1 MNPSPNFLIIG
12 AQKSGTTSL
21 YEYLKQH
28 PDVLMSNKKETEFLA
43 YDKFYLKGFNYYEKF
58 FSGYKGQKCVGE
70 ASTDYSNYV
79 GLEKTIKRIYD
90 FNKNM
95 KLIYIL
101 RNPISR
107 AYSAHFWRKRQMFE
121 KLKFEQALE
130 LEETRKNTTHLM
142 DPFSYKRM
150 GLYYKIISK
159 YLKYFNQNNFQVVL
173 FDDLII
179 SPEVTCNKIFDFL
192 DIDEFSV
199 MPLEKKQQN
208 PVGLPKNEHIQR
220 ILGQPNK
227 LTNTVGYMIEHS
239 LGEQAKRRLYHFV
252 IDRNIQETN
261 YPPMREATFQ
271 YLLEY
276 FEDDIKNLEKFLNR
290 DLTSWKNSRKELCG

>member
-101 RNPISR
+101 RTSTRIGGNSEKY
-107 AYSAHFWRKRQMFE
+107 YSSYGSFQ
-121 KLKFEQALE
+121 LQ
-130 LEETRKNTTHLM
+130 KN
-142 DPFSYKRM
+142 
-150 GLYYKIISK
+150 GII
-159 YLKYFNQNNFQVVL
+159 L
-173 FDDLII
+173 
-179 SPEVTCNKIFDFL
+179 
-192 DIDEFSV
+192 
-199 MPLEKKQQN
+199 
-208 PVGLPKNEHIQR
+208 
-220 ILGQPNK
+220 
-227 LTNTVGYMIEHS
+227 
-239 LGEQAKRRLYHFV
+239 
-252 IDRNIQETN
+252 
-261 YPPMREATFQ
+261 
-271 YLLEY
+271 
-276 FEDDIKNLEKFLNR
+276 
-290 DLTSWKNSRKELCG
+290 

>member
-28 PDVLMSNKKETEFLA
+28 PDILMSNKKETEFFA
-43 YDKFYLKGFNYYEKF
+43 YDKFYFKGFNYYETF
-58 FSGYKGQKCVGE
+58 FSEYKGQKFVGE

-79 GLEKTIKRIYD
+79 GLEKTIQRIHD

-95 KLIYIL
+95 KLIYVL
-101 RNPISR
+101 RNPIAR
-107 AYSAHFWRKRQMFE
+107 AYSAYFWRKRQVFETLEFE
-121 KLKFEQALE
+121 KALE
-130 LEETRKNTTHLM
+130 LEESRKNTTHLM

-150 GLYYKIISK
+150 GLYFKIISK
-159 YLKYFNQNNFQVVL
+159 YLKYYNQKNLHVVL
-173 FDDLII
+173 FDDLIT
-179 SPEVTCNKIFDFL
+179 SPAVTCNKIFDFL
-192 DIDEFSV
+192 DIDEIYV
-199 MPLEKKQQN
+199 KPLEKNQQN
-208 PVGLPKNEHIQR
+208 PVGLPKNKYIQR

-239 LGEQAKRRLYHFV
+239 LGEQTKRRLYHYV

-261 YPPMREATFQ
+261 YIPMKETTFQ

-276 FEDDIKNLEKFLNR
+276 FEDEIKNLEKFLKR
-290 DLTSWKNSRKELCG
+290 DLTSWRNSRKELCG